1 MHPRNV
7 NGPYASG
14 DMARVNTE
22 RLAKR
27 SGDLSI
33 MLVVKEGQALQKL
46 TPEDWVVQRIPS
58 HGRRPMLFYGIRCLL
73 VLKPCRLYIVLAC
86 GTKEFALRV
95 PSFQDQ

>member
-58 HGRRPMLFYGIRCLL
+58 HGRRPYAFL
-73 VLKPCRLYIVLAC
+73 VHPVLVGAQAVPPLHRTRLWHEGVCAP
-86 GTKEFALRV
+86 R
-95 PSFQDQ
+95 P